1 MALQR
6 QQRPGIGALRA
17 RNDAALAWLL
27 LAGLA
32 LACGH
37 GSVRGQQQPSVA
49 PNPGIYTC
57 IDDKGKLRTADRLI
71 VECSDREQR
80 VLNKDGSVKRIVPPT
95 LTAEERAERDAQLRK
110 EMEEKAAYND
120 AVRRDRNL
128 KVRFPNEATHNRARE
143 SALEAVRASM
153 RASAQRIKELEVER
167 RPLQEEAEFYR
178 GRQVPQ
184 RLKQQLEA
192 NETSVAAQRELMQ
205 TQESELQRVNR
216 IYDVE
221 LEHLRKL
228 WKGAP
233 PGSISLVSAPLA
245 QSEPR

>member
-6 QQRPGIGALRA
+6 HQQQRIGALGA
-17 RNDAALAWLL
+17 CHDAALAWLL

-32 LACGH
+32 LVCGH
-37 GSVRGQQQPSVA
+37 GSARAQQSA
-49 PNPGIYTC
+49 NGIYTC
-57 IDDKGKLRTADRLI
+57 VDDKGRLRTADRMI
-71 VECSDREQR
+71 AECSDREQR
-80 VLNKDGSVKRIVPPT
+80 VLNKDGSIKRIVPPT
-95 LTAEERAERDAQLRK
+95 LTAEERAEREAQTRK
-110 EMEEKAAYND
+110 ELEEKAAYSD

-128 KVRFPNEATHNRARE
+128 KIRYPNEAAHNKARE
-143 SALEAVRASM
+143 SALEAVRTSM
-153 RASAQRIKELEVER
+153 RTSAQRIKDLETER
-167 RPLQEEAEFYR
+167 KPLQDEADFYR
-178 GRQVPQ
+178 GRQLPA

-216 IYDVE
+216 IYDME
-221 LEHLRKL
+221 LDHLRKL

-245 QSEPR
+245 QTEPR